1 MKLLESFKLYL
12 TTDKNASKNT
22 IEGYIRD
29 VSKFLSFVKKD
40 VNAVET
46 SDIRNYIALL
56 LEEGKSRSTAR
67 RATYAIRVF
76 FKYLQE
82 IEKIINTSPADEI
95 KTVGKINYLPRAL
108 GKEDVFKLIDAASSL
123 GLRSRLL
130 LELLYGLGA
139 RVSEVTSLKVED
151 IDFDNCFIK
160 LIGKGEK
167 ERHNP
172 IHEGCI
178 DLIRDYMK
186 AYNISSGYLFP
197 HRDDPSRHITREAV
211 NQMVKKASKMVGID
225 PDTVSPHVLRHS
237 FATHMLE
244 NGCDMSLVQ
253 EYLGHED
260 ITTTKIYAK
269 ITKENKS
276 NTFNKFHP
284 LATR

>member
-46 SDIRNYIALL
+46 SDIRNYIAFL
-56 LEEGKSRSTAR
+56 LEEGKSRSTVR

-284 LATR
+284 LAIR